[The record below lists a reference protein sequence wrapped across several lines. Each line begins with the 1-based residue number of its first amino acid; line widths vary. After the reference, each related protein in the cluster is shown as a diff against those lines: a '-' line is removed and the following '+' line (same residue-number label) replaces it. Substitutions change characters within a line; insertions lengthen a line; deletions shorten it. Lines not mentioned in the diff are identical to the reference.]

1 MEVAQYLAL
10 YPGKTVIMARR
21 KDTTDKDLVPK
32 TTETTPQ
39 SNDMINQRT
48 NNMNNDDTASEEVN
62 VERANEAGL
71 GDAGVNDEKLTRYT
85 SNRSADA

>member
-1 MEVAQYLAL
+1 MEVAQYFAL
-10 YPGKTVIMARR
+10 KGIKTVIMARR
-21 KDTTDKDLVPK
+21 EGTTDKDLTPK

-39 SNDMINQRT
+39 SSDVINSRT
-48 NNMNNDDTASEEVN
+48 NNMNNDNPVSEDVN
-62 VERANEAGL
+62 VERGNDTGL